1 MGAAMIA
8 INSWTIHPIDVG
20 ILVVYF
26 ISIVAAGVIIS
37 RRARQN
43 LDSYFLGG
51 RNIPWYLLG
60 ISNASGQFDITGTMW
75 LVMLMFVYGV
85 KSLWIPWVWPTFNQV
100 FLMVFLAAWLRRSN
114 VLTGAEW
121 LKTRFSPGGGL
132 ELAHLSVVIFA
143 LVTVVSF
150 LAYAFVGIGKFST
163 AFLPWDFSP
172 NAYALTIMMGTTCYV
187 VAGGMYSVVL
197 TDLIQFVLLSVAA
210 LAVGGIA
217 IANTTAEQIA
227 SATPDG
233 WAEIGFGWQL
243 GMDWSDKLEF
253 ADKTVGEGG
262 YELFSVFIM
271 MALLKGIL
279 ASIAGPT
286 PNYDMQ
292 RVLATRGPRESCL
305 MSAIVS
311 PILYLP
317 RYFLIAGITVL
328 GLVYYS
334 EELAKLGAGADFE
347 QVLPYVMQNFL
358 PVGLKGILLAGLFA
372 AFMSTFDST
381 INAGAAYLVN
391 DVYKPY
397 LRPNRSTDHYVK
409 ASYVSSLLVVLVG
422 GWIGVAI
429 SGEEGWQTR
438 ESTEIVA
445 AEQIENN
452 ELAEA
457 DQTSAWSIDKVLQWI
472 TGGLY
477 GGYIAPNVIKWVW
490 WRLNGYGYFAGMIS
504 GILLALGS
512 VSIKEFAAWLG
523 QTVPIL
529 EPTLTEW
536 LPHLTPLNLFPVILV
551 LSGSA
556 AILVSRLTPPDDA
569 AVLQQFC
576 RHVRPWG
583 FWRPVE
589 RALQEA
595 DPEYR
600 RNEGFAHDMMNCAI
614 GMTWQ
619 ISLTALPVFVVL
631 RNWSN
636 ALAALAVVL
645 ATSATLKFTWYDNL
659 PPPTKVDS
667 PGSSLS

>member
-1 MGAAMIA
+1 MTGAVMIA
-8 INSWTIHPIDVG
+8 SNSWTIHPIDVG

-26 ISIVAAGVIIS
+26 ISIVAAGVVIS

-121 LKTRFSPGGGL
+121 LKTRFSAGSGL
-132 ELAHLSVVIFA
+132 QLAHLSVVIFA

-172 NAYALTIMMGTTCYV
+172 NAYALTIMIGTTCYV

-197 TDLIQFVLLSVAA
+197 TDLIQFVLLSIAA
-210 LAVGGIA
+210 FAVGGIA
-217 IANTTAEQIA
+217 IANTTAQQIA
-227 SATPDG
+227 AATPAG
-233 WAEIGFGWQL
+233 WDEIGFGWNL
-243 GMDWSDKLEF
+243 GIDWSEKLEF
-253 ADKTVGEGG
+253 ADATVAGGG
-262 YELFSVFIM
+262 YELFSVFLM

-292 RVLATRGPRESCL
+292 RVLATSGPRESCL

-334 EELAKLGAGADFE
+334 EQLAALGPEADFE

-397 LRPNRSTDHYVK
+397 IKPDQPSNHYVT
-409 ASYVSSLLVVLVG
+409 ASYVSSLIVVLVG
-422 GWIGVAI
+422 GWIGVTI
-429 SGEEGWQTR
+429 SGDEGWQTKAAAQ
-438 ESTEIVA
+438 EVA
-445 AEQIENN
+445 VAQADEGAQS
-452 ELAEA
+452 
-457 DQTSAWSIDKVLQWI
+457 DQTASWSIDKVLNWI
-472 TGGLY
+472 TAGLY
-477 GGYIAPNVIKWVW
+477 GGYIAPNVLKWVW
-490 WRLNGYGYFAGMIS
+490 WRINGFGYFAGMIS
-504 GILLALGS
+504 GIVLALAS
-512 VSIKEFAAWLG
+512 VSIRDLTAWLG
-523 QTVPIL
+523 RTLPKL
-529 EPTLTEW
+529 EPALTEW
-536 LPHLTPLNLFPVILV
+536 LPHLTPLNLFPFILLV
-551 LSGSA
+551 SGAVA
-556 AILVSRLTPPDDA
+556 AIVSRLTPPDDER
-569 AVLQQFC
+569 VLQDFC
-576 RHVRPWG
+576 RTVRPWG
-583 FWRPVE
+583 AWGPIEASLSKANPSYRPNSSFT
-589 RALQEA
+589 R
-595 DPEYR
+595 
-600 RNEGFAHDMMNCAI
+600 DMINCAI
-614 GMTWQ
+614 GIFWQ
-619 ISLTALPVFVVL
+619 LSLTALPVFIVLRDWQSASVAFAVILTSSVVL
-631 RNWSN
+631 KFNWYDRLP
-636 ALAALAVVL
+636 APA
-645 ATSATLKFTWYDNL
+645 SATN
-659 PPPTKVDS
+659 
-667 PGSSLS
+667 

>member
-1 MGAAMIA
+1 MIA
-8 INSWTIHPIDVG
+8 SNSWTIHPIDVG

-26 ISIVAAGVIIS
+26 ISIVAAGVVIS

-121 LKTRFSPGGGL
+121 LKTRFSAGSGL
-132 ELAHLSVVIFA
+132 QLAHLSVVIFA

-172 NAYALTIMMGTTCYV
+172 NAYALTIMIGTTCYV

-197 TDLIQFVLLSVAA
+197 TDLIQFVLLSIAA
-210 LAVGGIA
+210 FAVGGIA

-227 SATPDG
+227 AATPAG
-233 WAEIGFGWQL
+233 WDEIGFGWNL
-243 GMDWSDKLEF
+243 GIDWSEKLEF
-253 ADKTVGEGG
+253 ADAAVAGGG
-262 YELFSVFIM
+262 YELFSVFLM

-292 RVLATRGPRESCL
+292 RVLATSGPRESCL

-334 EELAKLGAGADFE
+334 EQLAALGPEADFE

-397 LRPNRSTDHYVK
+397 IKPNQTSGHYVT
-409 ASYVSSLLVVLVG
+409 ASYVSSLIVVLVG
-422 GWIGVAI
+422 GWIGVTI
-429 SGEEGWQTR
+429 SGDEGWETKAAAQETAVAQAD
-438 ESTEIVA
+438 EAAQSDQST
-445 AEQIENN
+445 
-452 ELAEA
+452 
-457 DQTSAWSIDKVLQWI
+457 SWSIDKVLNWI
-472 TGGLY
+472 TAGLY
-477 GGYIAPNVIKWVW
+477 GGYIAPNVLKWVW
-490 WRLNGYGYFAGMIS
+490 WRINGFGYFAGMIS
-504 GILLALGS
+504 GIVLALAS
-512 VSIKEFAAWLG
+512 VSIRDLTAWLG
-523 QTVPIL
+523 QTVSSL
-529 EPTLTEW
+529 EPSLTEW
-536 LPHLTPLNLFPVILV
+536 LPHLTPLNLFPFILLV
-551 LSGSA
+551 SGAVA
-556 AILVSRLTPPDDA
+556 AIVSRLTPPDDEE
-569 AVLQQFC
+569 VLQDFC
-576 RHVRPWG
+576 RTVRPWG
-583 FWRPVE
+583 AWGPIE
-589 RALQEA
+589 DSLSKA
-595 DPEYR
+595 DPNYR
-600 RNEGFAHDMMNCAI
+600 PNNSFTRDMINCAI
-614 GMTWQ
+614 GIFWQ
-619 ISLTALPVFVVL
+619 LSLTALPVFIVLRDWQSASVAFAVILTSSVVL
-631 RNWSN
+631 
-636 ALAALAVVL
+636 
-645 ATSATLKFTWYDNL
+645 KFNWYDRL
-659 PPPTKVDS
+659 PAPAATTN
-667 PGSSLS
+667 